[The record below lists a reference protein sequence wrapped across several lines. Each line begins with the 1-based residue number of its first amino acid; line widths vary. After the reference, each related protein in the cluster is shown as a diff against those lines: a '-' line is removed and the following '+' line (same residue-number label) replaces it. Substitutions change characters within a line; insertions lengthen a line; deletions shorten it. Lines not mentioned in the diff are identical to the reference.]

1 MHKLTDSELIEEL
14 KARFEE
20 NTRTLDALKRVHE
33 KIVEVNLSA
42 EEKNALHTSAEI
54 VKENISKLGV

>member
-1 MHKLTDSELIEEL
+1 MSCAAYLNGEYGL
-14 KARFEE
+14 KDVYVGVPAMLGAGRI
-20 NTRTLDALKRVHE
+20 E